1 MRLYDSCYGRVT
13 QFPTG
18 TVEDFEKGLPIEE
31 LRSKFME
38 GVHKGDPDR
47 MVVWAGTGV
56 GLMNTI
62 QPAKVSDYCVLSR
75 TIHLKANNF
84 PARKL

>member
-1 MRLYDSCYGRVT
+1 
-13 QFPTG
+13 
-18 TVEDFEKGLPIEE
+18 
-31 LRSKFME
+31 ME